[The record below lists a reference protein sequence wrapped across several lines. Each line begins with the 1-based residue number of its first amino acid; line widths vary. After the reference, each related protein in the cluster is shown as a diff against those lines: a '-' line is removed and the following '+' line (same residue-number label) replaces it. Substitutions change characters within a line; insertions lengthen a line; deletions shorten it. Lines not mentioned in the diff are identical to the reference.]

1 MASGDTNWNEINNIG
16 TGNYSKISSDSTG
29 QYCCLSIGA
38 IIYYSGD
45 YGNTWEQAYVSTQNV
60 SDMSIALNGSTIN
73 IIRGVV
79 TSSSGI
85 RRIFKNITDTN
96 WNNTLVVGSIAYNN
110 FVSKGSWVY
119 ATQMDGQQLISR
131 SNNYGVNN
139 WSTLGSGGSIQSWDT
154 YYKIDASENAR
165 YVIILS
171 ANSGIKQISWNSEN
185 VNTNSVWYHNI
196 GNFSGNDIRDISYG
210 GEYILV
216 AIYSGTLNAGIYTIK
231 VNDPEGSPTFTRSN
245 SIFTFEPQIRCLISK
260 DDEYYLAYSDNNNY
274 IRLWR
279 QNEITSFESNIN
291 VDNYIDFT
299 GSNDLTYMQT
309 ITSDNELFI
318 TDNGGGFTCFIEGS
332 NILVFEDNI
341 LKEKKVE
348 DLKINDI
355 LLTHTG
361 EYKKIYFIGYNFIYE
376 KDYDCI
382 KVIRKNKINEN
393 KPNNDLFLLGGHSI
407 LFNELKDEYKNEY
420 YNKDI
425 YNEDEKIDNL
435 IKIIP
440 NHCTLFSNINKNDI
454 NNLSKNKKIKYFH
467 FSLESENKNTQYGI
481 YSNNILSETM
491 AIEYID
497 KSNLYKNNI

>member
-1 MASGDTNWNEINNIG
+1 MASGDTKWNKINTIHSN
-16 TGNYSKISSDSTG
+16 NNSKISSDSTG
-29 QYCCLSIGA
+29 KYCCLSIDA

-45 YGNTWEQAYVSTQNV
+45 YGNNWNEAYTSSENV
-60 SDMSIALNGSTIN
+60 SDMSISLNNETIN
-73 IIRGVV
+73 IIRGVK
-79 TSSSGI
+79 TSGSGI
-85 RRIFKNITDTN
+85 RRIYKTISDAD
-96 WNNTLVVGSIAYNN
+96 WNNTVVVSSIAYNN

-119 ATQMDGQQLISR
+119 ATQADGQKLISR
-131 SNNYGVNN
+131 SNNYGING
-139 WSTLGSGGSIQSWDT
+139 WSTLGSGGTAQSWDT
-154 YYKIDASENAR
+154 YYKIDASSNAK

-171 ANSGIKQISWNSEN
+171 ANDGIKQISWNSQN
-185 VNTNSVWYHNI
+185 VDTNSIWYHNI
-196 GNFSGNDIRDISYG
+196 GGFSGNDIRDISYG

-231 VNDPEGSPTFTRSN
+231 VNNPEGTPTFTRSN

-260 DDEYYLAYSDNNNY
+260 DDAYYLAYSDNNTY

-279 QNEITSFESNIN
+279 QNETTTFESNIGVN
-291 VDNYIDFT
+291 NYIDFT
-299 GSNDLTYMQT
+299 GSNDLTYIQT
-309 ITSDNELFI
+309 ITNNELFI
-318 TDNGGGFTCFIEGS
+318 TDNGGGFSCFIEGC
-332 NILVFEDNI
+332 NVLVFEDNI

-348 DLKINDI
+348 DLKIDDI
-355 LLTHTG
+355 LLTHTT

-407 LFNELKDEYKNEY
+407 LFNELKDEYKNEH

-440 NHCTLFSNINKNDI
+440 NHCTLFENINENDI
-454 NNLSKNKKIKYFH
+454 NNLTKNKKIKYFH
-467 FSLESENKNTQYGI
+467 FCLENENKNNQYGI

-491 AIEYID
+491 SIEYID
-497 KSNLYKNNI
+497 KSNLYTK